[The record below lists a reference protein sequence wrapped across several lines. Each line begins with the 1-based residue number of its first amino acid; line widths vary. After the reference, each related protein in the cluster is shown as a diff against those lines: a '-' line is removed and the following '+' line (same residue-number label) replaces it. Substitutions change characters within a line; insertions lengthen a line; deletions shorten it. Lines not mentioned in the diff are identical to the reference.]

1 MHGRTGSFGVR
12 KRDVMRPHLLVKKPQ
27 FLVFVWDCH
36 ALQVLMVSHGLKV
49 TANEEKIDLALMAGF
64 ELVDMT
70 VDGIEFAVAA
80 SFHCNLLCNDGISI
94 FNDDGSSRGAIPS
107 SYQYSSRGGGQGVRG
122 G

>member
-1 MHGRTGSFGVR
+1 
-12 KRDVMRPHLLVKKPQ
+12 MRCSPHLLVKKPQ
-27 FLVFVWDCH
+27 FFVFVRNCH
-36 ALQVLMVSHGLKV
+36 ALQVLMVSYSLEV
-49 TANEEKIDLALMAGF
+49 TTNEEKIDRVLVASF
-64 ELVDMT
+64 ELVDVA

-107 SYQYSSRGGGQGVRG
+107 SYRYSSCGGGQGVRG